1 MKLAMGKALSRRGPM
16 LAAAVAAG
24 ALAGVAGT
32 SVATSVVGTDHGEGQ
47 VTARLSI
54 AHAAETAL
62 EAVPGGHIEG
72 LELDY
77 NGRVLMWEVDVVA
90 ADGAMRELH
99 IDSNERR
106 VLANRLDPP
115 EAGED
120 GDCAGDGDLTPGPSD
135 QAAAL
140 RAARISAVQA
150 GRIASEV
157 QPGTVTSVDFASTGR
172 RGRSGR
178 STSPTAT
185 AWRTR
190 CWWTR
195 PRARSSRG
203 VSRRRTTAEPS
214 PSPRFTGL
222 LPMDG
227 DGRISPNSP
236 IGTVRL
242 ERM

>member
-1 MKLAMGKALSRRGPM
+1 MKLAMGKALSGRGPM

-157 QPGTVTSVDFASTGR
+157 QPGTVTSVDFEYRPTGPFWEVDITDGDGMAHTLLVDAASGEIV
-172 RGRSGR
+172 
-178 STSPTAT
+178 
-185 AWRTR
+185 
-190 CWWTR
+190 
-195 PRARSSRG
+195 SRG
-203 VSRRRTTAEPS
+203 VKEED
-214 PSPRFTGL
+214 
-222 LPMDG
+222 DG
-227 DGRISPNSP
+227 
-236 IGTVRL
+236 
-242 ERM
+242 

>member
-1 MKLAMGKALSRRGPM
+1 MKLAMGKALSGRGPL
-16 LAAAVAAG
+16 LATAVAAG

-32 SVATSVVGTDHGEGQ
+32 SVATSVAGADDDEGP
-47 VTARLSI
+47 VTARLSV

-77 NGRVLMWEVDVVA
+77 NGRVLMWEVDIVA

-99 IDSNERR
+99 VDSDERR

-140 RAARISAVQA
+140 RSARITAVQA
-150 GRIASEV
+150 ARIASEV
-157 QPGTVTSVDFASTGR
+157 LPGTLTSVDFEYRSAGSFWGVDITDNDGRAHTLLVDAATGEIV
-172 RGRSGR
+172 
-178 STSPTAT
+178 
-185 AWRTR
+185 
-190 CWWTR
+190 
-195 PRARSSRG
+195 SRG
-203 VSRRRTTAEPS
+203 VEEED
-214 PSPRFTGL
+214 
-222 LPMDG
+222 DG
-227 DGRISPNSP
+227 
-236 IGTVRL
+236 
-242 ERM
+242 